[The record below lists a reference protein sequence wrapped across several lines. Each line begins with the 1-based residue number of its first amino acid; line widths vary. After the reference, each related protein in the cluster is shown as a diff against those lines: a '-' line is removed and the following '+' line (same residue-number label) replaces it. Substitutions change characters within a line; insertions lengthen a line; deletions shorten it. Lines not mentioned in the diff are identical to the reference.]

1 MVSLPLAFSGLRQ
14 GIHTEGHSHPSGIQ
28 NLINN
33 FYLALE
39 AAPPIFINISPG
51 SVHTQAELR

>member
-14 GIHTEGHSHPSGIQ
+14 GIHTEGHSSPSGIQ

-39 AAPPIFINISPG
+39 AAPTIFTNISPG
-51 SVHTQAELR
+51 NVHTETELQ

>member
-1 MVSLPLAFSGLRQ
+1 MVSLPLAFSGLWQ
-14 GIHTEGHSHPSGIQ
+14 GIHTEGHSRPSGIR

-39 AAPPIFINISPG
+39 AAPPIFTNISPG
-51 SVHTQAELR
+51 SVHTQTELQ

>member
-1 MVSLPLAFSGLRQ
+1 MVSLPLAFTELRQ
-14 GIHTEGHSHPSGIQ
+14 GIHTEGHSCLAGIQ

-39 AAPPIFINISPG
+39 AAPPIFTNISPG
-51 SVHTQAELR
+51 NVHTQRELQ